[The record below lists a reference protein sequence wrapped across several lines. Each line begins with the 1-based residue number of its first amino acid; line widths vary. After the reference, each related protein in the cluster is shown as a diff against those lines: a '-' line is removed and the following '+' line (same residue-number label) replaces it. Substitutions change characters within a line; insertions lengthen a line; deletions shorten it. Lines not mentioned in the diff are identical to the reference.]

1 MAFRNRLSVFVCAAL
16 LAAVAACSGDPGP
29 AGPAGPRGEP
39 GDPAMGGGEGETDP
53 SVSAVF
59 PNRVFLSRT
68 ADVSI
73 SGFGTKWTNAAKVD
87 FGAGVTVNS
96 VVVAS
101 STAIVANVSVTD
113 SAATGVRDVT
123 VTEGTETVA
132 YKGAF
137 KVESAL
143 GFKVQGSLAQGSLVA
158 VEGTMNDPTTPLDSF
173 TTEITV
179 SDGLTAFV
187 QGLDSYSAK
196 LVVGVDVDAP
206 AGAHEITVTS
216 GFPTSYTYHYAFNV
230 EARTATE
237 LQSGMDTTGTIAK
250 PFDSALFKFTP
261 AMGLQAV
268 SLVTVSDN
276 PDALPGF
283 ILVPPSGKIGEFITY
298 SDRADFLSKTGEAYY
313 AIYWDDTGVAPQDF
327 TMTATAKDVT
337 VATEAMQNESA
348 MQAQSMDPLPYF
360 LNSATLSAK
369 TDQDWFKFNATAAD
383 LSQCLHVVTFAPPPT
398 PDPNDVDPPQF
409 ADTMVE
415 VLQSDGT
422 TLLGSPS
429 SDAGYHEDHFSAPIT
444 KEGVYYVKIY
454 WSVNYA
460 YDPTQTAYQALITT
474 AECPPKEPSP

>member
-1 MAFRNRLSVFVCAAL
+1 
-16 LAAVAACSGDPGP
+16 
-29 AGPAGPRGEP
+29 
-39 GDPAMGGGEGETDP
+39 MGGDGVTDP

-68 ADVSI
+68 ADISI
-73 SGFGTKWTNAAKVD
+73 SGFGTKWTDTAKVD

-96 VVVAS
+96 LVVAS

-123 VTEGTETVA
+123 VTDGAETVT

-143 GFKVQGSLAQGSLVA
+143 GFKVQGSLAQGSLIA

-173 TTEITV
+173 STEISV

-187 QGLDSYSAK
+187 QGLDSYSTK

-216 GFPTSYTYHYAFNV
+216 GFPTSYKYTYTFNV
-230 EARTATE
+230 EARTATD
-237 LQSGMDTTGTIAK
+237 LQSGVDATGTIAK

-261 AMGLQAV
+261 SMGLQAV

-283 ILVPPSGKIGEFITY
+283 ILVPPSGKIGEFISY
-298 SDRADFLSKTGEAYY
+298 NDRADFLSKTGEAYY

-327 TMTATAKDVT
+327 TLTAEEKPVT
-337 VATEAMQNESA
+337 VGMEAAQNNSSA
-348 MQAQSMDPLPYF
+348 QAQKIDPLPF
-360 LNSATLSAK
+360 VLQKGSISAAN
-369 TDQDWFKFNATAAD
+369 DEDWFQFTATNAD
-383 LSQCLHVVTFAPPPT
+383 LSRCLHVVTYAT
-398 PDPNDVDPPQF
+398 EGVMQLKETDTLVDVLK
-409 ADTMVE
+409 T
-415 VLQSDGT
+415 DGT
-422 TLLGSPS
+422 TSLGGPS
-429 SDAGYHEDHFSAPIT
+429 SDANYHEDFFSAPIT
-444 KEGVYYVKIY
+444 AEGTYYVRIY
-454 WSVNYA
+454 ASPIDYQTTSA
-460 YDPTQTAYQALITT
+460 SYDALIIVTD
-474 AECPPKEPSP
+474 CPPKEP